1 LQQDLKKAVSKDD
14 NYEILKPEEVKGE
27 EYAD

>member
-1 LQQDLKKAVSKDD
+1 LQQDLKKAVSKED
-14 NYEILKPEEVKGE
+14 NDEVLKPEEVKGE